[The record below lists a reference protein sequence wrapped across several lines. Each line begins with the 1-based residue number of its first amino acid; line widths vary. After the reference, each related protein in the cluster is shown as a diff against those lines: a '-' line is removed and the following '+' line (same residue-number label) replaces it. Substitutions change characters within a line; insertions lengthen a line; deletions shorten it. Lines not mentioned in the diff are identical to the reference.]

1 MRTKNGRDIN
11 FPTYKNVK
19 NKIFI
24 ANINDPKTIQ
34 IELGGWISIDPDL
47 SQEEINKQIIRTK
60 RKIQDRIRK
69 LSRATEMYQKESIV
83 DIKTGQKSTGT
94 KIKNY
99 QYMLIQIVLFNK
111 IIGYDKNLIKH
122 IIQPF
127 IHDLINED
135 INDDRVFN
143 WQTGNC
149 RGKGQF

>member
-11 FPTYKNVK
+11 FPMYRNVK